1 MHSQAMVSASN
12 IPQHIFSGNIQ
23 QTARLYATSVRLK
36 QLKLTSF
43 CLISCARAPLAFS
56 YLQILKFNC
65 HGYFGFYLY
74 TENVLY
80 SEKAWTCIQN
90 DITQQRRSADGYVT
104 TSWPGRS
111 CVIPFWTHAKCPLF
125 FITYL
130 PTWLHAMH
138 TICKIVGSTLS
149 YAMQCYVFERKPC
162 GFFWQLNQDTPLS
175 ILTFDSRIIYG
186 KSVVKEILE
195 HEPCLRPISND
206 YTIGIYIGK
215 LSQIFIL
222 PIHLAHYLYITIAY

>member
-1 MHSQAMVSASN
+1 ME
-12 IPQHIFSGNIQ
+12 ICQ
-23 QTARLYATSVRLK
+23 QTARLNATSVRLK
-36 QLKLTSF
+36 KLKLTSF
-43 CLISCARAPLAFS
+43 CLISCPRAPLAFS

-90 DITQQRRSADGYVT
+90 DITQQRRSPDGYVT

-130 PTWLHAMH
+130 PTWLHAIH

-149 YAMQCYVFERKPC
+149 YAMQCYV
-162 GFFWQLNQDTPLS
+162 LNDN
-175 ILTFDSRIIYG
+175 R
-186 KSVVKEILE
+186 VVSFGSWIK
-195 HEPCLRPISND
+195 
-206 YTIGIYIGK
+206 
-215 LSQIFIL
+215 
-222 PIHLAHYLYITIAY
+222 IHLWAFWHLIQELYMVNQLLKKFWSMNNA